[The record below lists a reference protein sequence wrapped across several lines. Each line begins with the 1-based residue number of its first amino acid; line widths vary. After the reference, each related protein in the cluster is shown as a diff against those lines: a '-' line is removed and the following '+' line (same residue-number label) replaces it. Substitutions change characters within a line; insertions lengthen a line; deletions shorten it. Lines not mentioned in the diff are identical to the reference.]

1 METENPKQLLETFLV
16 SASERKARSLQ
27 LIYDICEELCKTPSK
42 SVTVANVGRI
52 SQERGGPGAPALR
65 NVAGEQYRLLIQAF
79 AQQAGGG
86 IKPPRTGKQAA
97 LDEILEG
104 VNDQVLRTRVSL
116 LVAEL
121 SSCKAQILALRHLA
135 NQTSVLDLRG
145 VEDSTVQAPV
155 DTSRLQLTLQEMTA
169 LEAAISPA
177 TLEHWGWK
185 KAPTGRISSESGQ
198 IVFRAGFVT
207 AVEKVIAHCGI

>member
-1 METENPKQLLETFLV
+1 MESETPKQLLNTFLA
-16 SASERKARSLQ
+16 SASERKVRSLQ

-65 NVAGEQYRLLIQAF
+65 NAAGEHYRLLIQAF
-79 AQQAGGG
+79 AKQSGGL
-86 IKPPRTGKQAA
+86 KAPKVGKQAA

-104 VNDQVLRTRVSL
+104 VNDQVLRARISL

-145 VEDSTVQAPV
+145 LQEGTVQAPAGKPG
-155 DTSRLQLTLQEMTA
+155 LNMTLQEMAA
-169 LEAAISPA
+169 LEAAIGPE
-177 TLEHWGWK
+177 TLEHWGWT
-185 KAPTGRISSESGQ
+185 KAANGRVSSESGQ
-198 IVFRAGFVT
+198 IVFRAGFIT
-207 AVEKVIAHCGI
+207 AVEKVIAFCGI

>member
-16 SASERKARSLQ
+16 SASERKARSLR
-27 LIYDICEELCKTPSK
+27 LIYDICEELGKTPSK

-65 NVAGEQYRLLIQAF
+65 NVAGEHYRLLIQAF
-79 AQQAGGG
+79 AKQAGG
-86 IKPPRTGKQAA
+86 IKTPRAGKQAV

-104 VNDQVLRTRVSL
+104 VNDQVLRARISL

-145 VEDSTVQAPV
+145 VQEPIAQASV
-155 DTSRLQLTLQEMTA
+155 DKLSLDLTLQEMTA

-177 TLEHWGWK
+177 TLEHWGWTK
-185 KAPTGRISSESGQ
+185 TPTGRISSESGQ
-198 IVFRAGFVT
+198 IVFRAGFVS
-207 AVEKVIAHCGI
+207 AVEKVIAFCGI

>member
-1 METENPKQLLETFLV
+1 MTDDPKQLLETFLV
-16 SASERKARSLQ
+16 SASERKARSLR
-27 LIYDICEELCKTPSK
+27 LIFDICEDLCKSPRK

-79 AQQAGGG
+79 AKQAGG
-86 IKPPRTGKQAA
+86 IKASRAGKQSA

-104 VNDQVLRTRVSL
+104 FNDQVLRTRVSL

-135 NQTSVLDLRG
+135 NQTSVLDLRE
-145 VEDSTVQAPV
+145 VQDSTVQTPRDAPK
-155 DTSRLQLTLQEMTA
+155 LHLTLQEMSA
-169 LEAAISPA
+169 LEAALSPA

-185 KAPTGRISSESGQ
+185 KAPTGRIASESGQ

-207 AVEKVIAHCGI
+207 AIEKVIAFCGI

>member
-1 METENPKQLLETFLV
+1 MESESPKQLLDTFLA

-65 NVAGEQYRLLIQAF
+65 NAAGEHYRLLIQAF
-79 AQQAGGG
+79 AKQSGGM
-86 IKPPRTGKQAA
+86 KAPKVGKQAA

-104 VNDQVLRTRVSL
+104 VNDQVLRARISL

-145 VEDSTVQAPV
+145 LQEGAVQASAGKPG
-155 DTSRLQLTLQEMTA
+155 LNMTLQEMAA
-169 LEAAISPA
+169 LEAAISPE
-177 TLEHWGWK
+177 TLEHWGWT
-185 KAPTGRISSESGQ
+185 KAANGRVSSESGQ
-198 IVFRAGFVT
+198 IVFRAGFIT
-207 AVEKVIAHCGI
+207 AVEKVIAFCGI

>member
-1 METENPKQLLETFLV
+1 MESETPKQLLDTFLV

-27 LIYDICEELCKTPSK
+27 LIYDICEELRKTPSK

-65 NVAGEQYRLLIQAF
+65 NAAGEHYRLLIQAF
-79 AQQAGGG
+79 AKQSGG
-86 IKPPRTGKQAA
+86 IKVPKVGKQAD

-104 VNDQVLRTRVSL
+104 VNDPVLRARVSL

-145 VEDSTVQAPV
+145 GNEAAVHEPV
-155 DTSRLQLTLQEMTA
+155 DKRGLELTLQEMAA

-177 TLEHWGWK
+177 TLEHWGWT
-185 KAPTGRISSESGQ
+185 KAPTGRVSSESGQ

-207 AVEKVIAHCGI
+207 AVEKVIAFCGI